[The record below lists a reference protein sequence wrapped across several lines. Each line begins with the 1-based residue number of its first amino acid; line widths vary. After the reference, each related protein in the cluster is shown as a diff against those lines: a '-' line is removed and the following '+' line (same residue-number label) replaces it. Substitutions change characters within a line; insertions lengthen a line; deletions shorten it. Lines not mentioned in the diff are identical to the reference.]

1 MAHDRLAFREALP
14 SEEEEQEV
22 DAPESQDQQEP
33 QQPTD
38 EFSHVE
44 DDNVK
49 IVRIDKATEPLGAT
63 VKNENGTV
71 MIGRIV
77 KGGAADKCGKN
88 HLCYLLSY
96 KTVSTV
102 LMLAVFRTF
111 VAFKSSYGLPHLGV
125 PFS

>member
-88 HLCYLLSY
+88 HLCYFLSY
-96 KTVSTV
+96 KTVSTL